1 MPLPGLAQ
9 LKAGLWHRHGLM
21 NGGQAVIE
29 DKVRIRC
36 PKCTRIFRE
45 RAQRVRDGFQVN
57 CEHCSRLL
65 TLNRD
70 SEDPFIRR
78 ALRSAKE
85 IRAAMEEA
93 AMTTVR
99 LDASV
104 RSL

>member
-1 MPLPGLAQ
+1 M
-9 LKAGLWHRHGLM
+9 
-21 NGGQAVIE
+21 ID

-36 PKCTRIFRE
+36 PKCTKMFKE

-85 IRAAMEEA
+85 IRTALEA
-93 AMTTVR
+93 APVTTRV
-99 LDASV
+99 DASV
-104 RSL
+104 RSM